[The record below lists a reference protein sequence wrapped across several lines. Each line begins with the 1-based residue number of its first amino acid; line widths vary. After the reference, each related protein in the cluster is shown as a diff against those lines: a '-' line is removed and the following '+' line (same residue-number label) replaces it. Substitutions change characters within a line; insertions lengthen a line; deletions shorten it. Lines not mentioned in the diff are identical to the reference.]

1 MPSSLS
7 RRLRRGPRKPATR
20 EAASNFSRTE
30 KDGAERHQAP
40 TQLEPATA
48 CRPLRTAR
56 RPPTRAALPQRHG
69 RRPKAA
75 ARPAAAA
82 AAQDQSGHCR
92 AVAAAPPASAPT
104 RPPYPAPAPPR
115 APVPPRDGT
124 HSRAPS
130 RSAGRSYPPR
140 PEQGRAPQRHH
151 LEPTVARTTRPR
163 VHLHVQDVS
172 VISVAR
178 LRMEGWI
185 QKLSK
190 TRGISEGFHL
200 AHRCGR
206 APKLEQFRNLVIA
219 CRGEF

>member
-56 RPPTRAALPQRHG
+56 RPPTRAA
-69 RRPKAA
+69 K
-75 ARPAAAA
+75 AA
-82 AAQDQSGHCR
+82 AAQDQSGRCR
-92 AVAAAPPASAPT
+92 AAVAAPPASAPT

-200 AHRCGR
+200 AHRCSR
-206 APKLEQFRNLVIA
+206 APKLEQFPSLLIA
-219 CRGEF
+219 RRGEF